1 MSYDDRDTPE
11 HRSAIKQLAKAR
23 QRALDSIHHVRA
35 GDHNRRSANLIEVPD
50 HPTRG
55 DYAHPMAEATGNVA
69 NYLLHLKPFGL
80 GSEKWQTGLGVI
92 EIQKE
97 IQEQKPG
104 LNRGHIQY
112 KCTRMPYLNINDMN
126 AAIRAG
132 NLQVFYARNSGDAT
146 FRPESQQNNGIIR
159 VEGHDL
165 TPTGFQQLQG
175 GTDIEKC
182 EHAGEQSLDT
192 DFEPASR
199 GGDEQVY
206 QFVYTADQLL
216 TLYEV
221 ADEIAAGED
230 LLANIDTP
238 DHHAGERGA
247 V

>member
-23 QRALDSIHHVRA
+23 QRALESIHHVRA
-35 GDHNRRSANLIEVPD
+35 CDHNRRSSNLIKVPD
-50 HPTRG
+50 RPTRG
-55 DYAHPMAEATGNVA
+55 DHSHPMAEATGNVC

-92 EIQKE
+92 EIQEE
-97 IQEQKPG
+97 IQQEKPG

-112 KCTRMPYLNINDMN
+112 KCTRMPYLNITDME

-132 NLQVFYARNSGDAT
+132 NLKVFYSRNSGDAT
-146 FRPESQQNNGIIR
+146 FQPKSQQNNGIIR

-165 TPTGFQQLQG
+165 TPTGFQQLQA
-175 GTDIEKC
+175 GTSIEEC
-182 EHAGEQSLDT
+182 EHAGAQSFNT

-199 GGDEQVY
+199 GGDEQIFK
-206 QFVYTADQLL
+206 FVYTSDQLL

-221 ADEIAAGED
+221 ADEIAAAED

-238 DHHAGERGA
+238 DYSSGERGA